1 MGGSSKQEEAN
12 RAMEAE
18 NLARQRESD
27 RARLESEGI
36 FRAQEYKT
44 KREQALQGAELEAGA
59 GVTAER
65 TKLISES
72 GTLLTDW
79 EAQEKERFMKAK
91 RGIGQVGAEDVAI
104 TGQTRQEALDL
115 LGKGSEYWDA
125 RRGVARSEASKAA
138 GLAFGEEF
146 GTEEEYVRR
155 GGRATQ
161 AGVSSAVTS
170 LLGRR

>member
-1 MGGSSKQEEAN
+1 MGGSSAQTEAN
-12 RAMEAE
+12 RAITSE
-18 NLARQRESD
+18 NLAREREAA
-27 RARLESEGI
+27 RANLESEGL

-79 EAQEKERFMKAK
+79 EAQEKARFMKSK
-91 RGIGQVGAEDVAI
+91 RGVGQVGAEDVAI
-104 TGQTRQEALDL
+104 TGQARQEALDL

-125 RRGVARSEASKAA
+125 RRGAARSEASKAA
-138 GLAFGEEF
+138 ELAFGEEF

-155 GGRATQ
+155 GGRSTQ
-161 AGVSSAVTS
+161 AGVISAATS